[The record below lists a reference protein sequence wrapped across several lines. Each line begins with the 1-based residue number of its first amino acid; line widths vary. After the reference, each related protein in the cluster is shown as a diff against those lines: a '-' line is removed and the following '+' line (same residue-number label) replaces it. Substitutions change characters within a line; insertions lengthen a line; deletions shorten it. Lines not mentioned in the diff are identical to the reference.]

1 MIKQVGVHA
10 VVSLITYLVTIAF
23 SFKAVKGLRV
33 AQLFK
38 KGHTFEIQVFL
49 LFVSIALGF
58 LVGQFILALVD
69 QSCLLYTSP
78 SPRD

>member
-49 LFVSIALGF
+49 LFVS
-58 LVGQFILALVD
+58 LALKM
-69 QSCLLYTSP
+69 LF
-78 SPRD
+78 

>member
-10 VVSLITYLVTIAF
+10 VVSLITYLVNIAF

-49 LFVSIALGF
+49 LFVSISLGF

-69 QSCLLYTSP
+69 QSLALKMLF
-78 SPRD
+78 

>member
-1 MIKQVGVHA
+1 MMKQVGVHA

-33 AQLFK
+33 DQLFK
-38 KGHTFEIQVFL
+38 KGHTLEIQIFL
-49 LFVSIALGF
+49 LFISIALGF

-69 QSCLLYTSP
+69 QSLALKMFF
-78 SPRD
+78 

>member
-10 VVSLITYLVTIAF
+10 VVSLITYLLTIAF

-33 AQLFK
+33 DQLFK

-69 QSCLLYTSP
+69 QSLALKMLF
-78 SPRD
+78 

>member
-23 SFKAVKGLRV
+23 SFKAEKGLRV

-69 QSCLLYTSP
+69 
-78 SPRD
+78 

>member
-1 MIKQVGVHA
+1 MMKQVGVHA

-33 AQLFK
+33 DQLFE
-38 KGHTFEIQVFL
+38 KGHTFEIQIFL
-49 LFVSIALGF
+49 LFISIALGF

-69 QSCLLYTSP
+69 QSLALKMFF
-78 SPRD
+78 

>member
-1 MIKQVGVHA
+1 MMKQVGVHA

-33 AQLFK
+33 DQLFK
-38 KGHTFEIQVFL
+38 KDHTFEIQIFL
-49 LFVSIALGF
+49 LFISIALGF

-69 QSCLLYTSP
+69 QSLALKMFF
-78 SPRD
+78 

>member
-1 MIKQVGVHA
+1 MMKQVGVHA

-33 AQLFK
+33 DQLFK
-38 KGHTFEIQVFL
+38 KVHTFEIQIFL
-49 LFVSIALGF
+49 LFISIALGF

-69 QSCLLYTSP
+69 QSLALKMFF
-78 SPRD
+78 

>member
-1 MIKQVGVHA
+1 MMKQVGVHA

-38 KGHTFEIQVFL
+38 KGHTFEIQIFL
-49 LFVSIALGF
+49 LFISIALGF

-69 QSCLLYTSP
+69 QSLALKMLF
-78 SPRD
+78 

>member
-1 MIKQVGVHA
+1 MMKQVGVHA

-33 AQLFK
+33 GQLFK
-38 KGHTFEIQVFL
+38 KGHTFEIQIFL
-49 LFVSIALGF
+49 LFISIALGF

-69 QSCLLYTSP
+69 QSLALKMFF
-78 SPRD
+78 

>member
-1 MIKQVGVHA
+1 MMKQVGVHA

-33 AQLFK
+33 DQLFK
-38 KGHTFEIQVFL
+38 KVHTFEIQVFL

-69 QSCLLYTSP
+69 QSLALKMFF
-78 SPRD
+78 

>member
-1 MIKQVGVHA
+1 MMKQVGVHA

-33 AQLFK
+33 DQLFK
-38 KGHTFEIQVFL
+38 KGHTFEIKIFL
-49 LFVSIALGF
+49 LFISIALGF

-69 QSCLLYTSP
+69 QSLALKMFF
-78 SPRD
+78 

>member
-38 KGHTFEIQVFL
+38 KGHTFEIQGFL

-69 QSCLLYTSP
+69 QSLALKMLF
-78 SPRD
+78 

>member
-1 MIKQVGVHA
+1 MMKQVGVHA

-33 AQLFK
+33 DQLFK
-38 KGHTFEIQVFL
+38 KCHTFEIQIFL
-49 LFVSIALGF
+49 LFISIALGF

-69 QSCLLYTSP
+69 QSLALKMFF
-78 SPRD
+78 

>member
-33 AQLFK
+33 DQLFK
-38 KGHTFEIQVFL
+38 KRHTFEIQVFL

-69 QSCLLYTSP
+69 QSLALKMLF
-78 SPRD
+78 

>member
-38 KGHTFEIQVFL
+38 KGHTFEIQIFL
-49 LFVSIALGF
+49 LFISIALGF

-69 QSCLLYTSP
+69 QSLALKMFF
-78 SPRD
+78 